1 MFQLVYR
8 KQALKGLR
16 KMPPRLANRFI
27 EAFEQLAQGRMEG
40 LDIRALSGRNG
51 YRLRIGEYR
60 AIYTLDDDR
69 LIILVL
75 DAGPRGDIYK

>member
-1 MFQLVYR
+1 MFQLAYR

-16 KMPPRLANRFI
+16 KMPPRLAGRFI
-27 EAFEQLAQGRMEG
+27 AAFDQLAQGRTEG